1 MFFVIVILVIIIV
14 FLANQ
19 IRIVPQQACYIIERL
34 GKYSTTWESG
44 LHVKVPVID
53 KIVKKISIK
62 EQVYDFP
69 PQDVITKDN
78 VTISIDSVVYASV
91 FDPKLYTYG
100 IEKPIIGLQNLTA
113 TTLRSI
119 IGAMELDQTLSSRAD
134 INRQMQD
141 VLDEAT
147 DEWGI
152 KVSRVEVKN
161 IKPPKEIEEVMTKQ
175 MRAERERRQTVLEA
189 QAHKESVVSRAEG
202 DKQAKLL
209 DAEAERDAKIALAK
223 GQAEAIRLVYEAEA
237 EGLRRLA
244 ESGVNENILRLKS
257 IEAMK
262 DVADG
267 RATKIFIPNNLAE
280 GVGPAAI
287 AGEAFWGATK
297 EPKKEFSNAEAEKI
311 RKERCVKKTVSE
323 DACMKAPM
331 TKVSMQSAMTNAGM
345 VHDMHKDETD

>member
-34 GKYSTTWESG
+34 GKYSTTWEAG

-100 IEKPIIGLQNLTA
+100 IEKPITGLQNLTA

-161 IKPPKEIEEVMTKQ
+161 IKPALSFTFRCKPARLRSDGIPVCILFQDTLSGRKSMRVDFAVKIDNRLYILDSMEVNHRTKMSGDEIADNIIKRFEVCYTADLNLNITANDIIKNVLQKGLVPKKAEERFVTYMSSINTDTPIAMASDVIKTGIFNIKNKKHTSSGYDGGK
-175 MRAERERRQTVLEA
+175 RRYELE
-189 QAHKESVVSRAEG
+189 
-202 DKQAKLL
+202 L
-209 DAEAERDAKIALAK
+209 
-223 GQAEAIRLVYEAEA
+223 
-237 EGLRRLA
+237 
-244 ESGVNENILRLKS
+244 
-257 IEAMK
+257 
-262 DVADG
+262 G
-267 RATKIFIPNNLAE
+267 RAL
-280 GVGPAAI
+280 
-287 AGEAFWGATK
+287 
-297 EPKKEFSNAEAEKI
+297 I
-311 RKERCVKKTVSE
+311 R
-323 DACMKAPM
+323 
-331 TKVSMQSAMTNAGM
+331 
-345 VHDMHKDETD
+345 